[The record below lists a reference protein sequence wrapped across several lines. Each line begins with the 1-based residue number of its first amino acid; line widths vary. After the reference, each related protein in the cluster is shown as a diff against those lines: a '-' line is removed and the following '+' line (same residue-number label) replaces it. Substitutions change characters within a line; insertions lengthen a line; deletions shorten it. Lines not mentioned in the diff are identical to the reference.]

1 MPDTVEPNQQT
12 PEKHGFT
19 LRLALL
25 FELVLAAMLIWGQF
39 PYVPFANT
47 VVLLLL
53 GSISLWLR
61 GSGWR
66 AIGLRRPK
74 SWPRTVLIGVAIAV
88 AWQTLDLYALTPLL
102 TRITGHT
109 PDVVIFSSLIGN
121 VRQLIYWIA
130 VSWTFAAFGEEMVYR
145 GYLLNRTADVG
156 SCGPIRWIIAAIVSS
171 AFFAL
176 GHSYQGLAGMIDVG
190 LSALVPIAAYFA
202 TGRNLWVPIIL
213 HGTGDTLGFVLIFL
227 HKYPG
232 L

>member
-1 MPDTVEPNQQT
+1 MPDAIETNPKT
-12 PEKHGFT
+12 PEKPRFT
-19 LRLALL
+19 SLLAPLS
-25 FELVLAAMLIWGQF
+25 ELVLAAMLILGQF

-47 VVLLLL
+47 VVLVML

-66 AIGLRRPK
+66 KIGLRRPK
-74 SWPRTVLIGVAIAV
+74 SWPRTVLIGGALAIV
-88 AWQTLDLYALTPLL
+88 WQTVDLYAITPML

-121 VRQLIYWIA
+121 VRQLVYWIV

-145 GYLLNRTADVG
+145 GYLLNRAADAG
-156 SCGPIRWIIAAIVSS
+156 GQGPIRWILAAIVSS
-171 AFFAL
+171 ALFAL

-190 LSALVPIAAYFA
+190 LSALVPVVAYFA

-213 HGTGDTLGFVLIFL
+213 HGTGDTLGFLLIYL